1 MDLALLRAFE
11 SLWPLAIAPV
21 RPTMARLIRR
31 RVYPCQEIKMKL
43 SAAAILVRFTS
54 AIAIIIGLIFP
65 LSVALKA
72 SAAEPD
78 LKLEQILDRVEAQYT
93 NKSFQAEFAQEST
106 LKAMDITDFAAGR
119 MYVRYPGMMRWEYEK
134 PEKQVIITDAKK
146 LWIYRPADNQVMTG
160 SAPAFFSDGKG
171 ASFLSDI
178 KLVRQKF
185 KIALEDSRDNFLY
198 ELTLQ
203 PIEKT
208 LDVTDIRLSV
218 TKNTFTVVRIV
229 TYNSYGDEN
238 RIELINHQFNVKL
251 DDQLFSFDIPPGTD
265 VLRIDEQG
273 AEDR

>member
-1 MDLALLRAFE
+1 MKSSAVAVSMGFLA
-11 SLWPLAIAPV
+11 V
-21 RPTMARLIRR
+21 M
-31 RVYPCQEIKMKL
+31 
-43 SAAAILVRFTS
+43 
-54 AIAIIIGLIFP
+54 AIILGLTF
-65 LSVALKA
+65 STGFALKA
-72 SAAEPD
+72 AAAEPD
-78 LKLEQILDRVEAQYT
+78 LTLEQILDRMETQYT
-93 NKSFQAEFAQEST
+93 NKSFKAEFAQEST
-106 LKAMDITDFAAGR
+106 LKAMDITDFATGKVF
-119 MYVRYPGMMRWEYEK
+119 VRYPGMMRWEYEK

-185 KIALEDSRDNFLY
+185 KISLEQPKDNFFY
-198 ELTLQ
+198 ELKLTPQ
-203 PIEKT
+203 EKT

-218 TKNTFTVVRIV
+218 TKNTFTVIRIV

-265 VLRIDEQG
+265 VLQIDE
-273 AEDR
+273 

>member
-1 MDLALLRAFE
+1 MQVLT
-11 SLWPLAIAPV
+11 V
-21 RPTMARLIRR
+21 
-31 RVYPCQEIKMKL
+31 
-43 SAAAILVRFTS
+43 
-54 AIAIIIGLIFP
+54 IAII
-65 LSVALKA
+65 LSLMFSAGSALQA
-72 SAAEPD
+72 AAAETD
-78 LKLEQILDRVEAQYT
+78 LKIEQVLDRMEAQYT
-93 NKSFQAEFAQEST
+93 DRSFKAEFAQEST
-106 LKAMDITDFAAGR
+106 LKAMDITDFAAGK

-134 PEKQVIITDAKK
+134 PEIQVIITDAKK

-185 KIALEDSRDNFLY
+185 KISLEPSKDNFFY
-198 ELTLQ
+198 ELKLQ
-203 PIEKT
+203 PLEKT

-218 TKNTFTVVRIV
+218 TKSTFTVVRIV

-265 VLRIDEQG
+265 VLQIDEQG
-273 AEDR
+273 TEDR